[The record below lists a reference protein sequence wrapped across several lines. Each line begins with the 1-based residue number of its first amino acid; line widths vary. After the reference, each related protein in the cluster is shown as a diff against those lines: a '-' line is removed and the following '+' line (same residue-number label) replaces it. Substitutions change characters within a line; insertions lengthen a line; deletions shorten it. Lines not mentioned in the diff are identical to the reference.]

1 MKNLKLRSLFL
12 AAVSLM
18 VVGCASAPTGP
29 VFSQYQSMS
38 ADQIKDLETK
48 TTELVKKK
56 QQFDNIQANRLQAG
70 LPVNDEIDN
79 VKVIKKWDKQ
89 TRRLSIYEG
98 QTTGALGHDSL
109 LILSLLTKGDSPE
122 PEVAKS
128 NMTGKLE
135 FTVFAGNVSV
145 DSTVFRKVVEGLA
158 NVPAAAF
165 NGAIAAE
172 IQNCD
177 GCRGGGAGVVNLVNA
192 TAGSQSGSSASAE
205 VGISGNGSYA
215 MPKKH

>member
-18 VVGCASAPTGP
+18 VGGCASAPTGP
-29 VFSQYQSMS
+29 VFSQFQTMHTGERE
-38 ADQIKDLETK
+38 ALVTETE
-48 TTELVKKK
+48 ELIEVKKS
-56 QQFDNIQANRLQAG
+56 FDEIQTKRLTAG
-70 LPVNDEIDN
+70 LPVNDEIGN
-79 VKVIKKWDKQ
+79 VKVIKKWDQQ
-89 TRRLSIYEG
+89 TTRLSIYEG
-98 QTTGALGHDSL
+98 HTTGAFGHDSL
-109 LILSLLTKGDSPE
+109 LIMTVLTHDDSPKPVRTINIQTGV
-122 PEVAKS
+122 PEFS
-128 NMTGKLE
+128 
-135 FTVFAGNVSV
+135 VFAGNVSV
-145 DSTVFRKVVEGLA
+145 DSTMYRKVVEGLS

-192 TAGSQSGSSASAE
+192 SAGSQSGSSASAE